1 MTRFLRVDGQYEIWF
16 TFPLGCALY
25 TNKERSVVV
34 HKFLCTPGRGPS
46 RRIKQSKN
54 CLPTDRLKK
63 KKKQKGSVCIV
74 RKADDFKQYRHMISN
89 STDRLAK
96 DSDKLKQTSVVSV
109 SRVCA
114 RQRSRR

>member
-1 MTRFLRVDGQYEIWF
+1 M
-16 TFPLGCALY
+16 
-25 TNKERSVVV
+25 
-34 HKFLCTPGRGPS
+34 
-46 RRIKQSKN
+46 
-54 CLPTDRLKK
+54 
-63 KKKQKGSVCIV
+63 CIV